1 MERGFYLDLAKTG
14 LRMPIG
20 TDLVLHEQAD
30 AAAIVLDGRRLG
42 EVIARAA
49 RRYQTPLAAPLM
61 NLSLEKADLL
71 CSLGIAEGE
80 AEAFHFDREIE
91 AGDMARAG
99 AAANH
104 PFLPRQ
110 QAHFDAIRWVGEEPG
125 LVSVGMSIGPFSLM
139 TKLMA
144 DPITPLAMAARGVT
158 AEEDAQVRM
167 AERCLELAEMAIRR
181 SLGAQIRAGAR
192 AVIVCE
198 PAANRV
204 YISPRQMAVAPEV
217 FERFVMQPNLRVKA
231 RLEEGGTDLIFH
243 NCGELT
249 GAMVGQFA
257 TRLHPVVLSLGSSRR
272 LWEDAASV
280 PADVV
285 LFGNLPT
292 KLFYSDTAMPMER
305 VRQMTEELAGHMAQ
319 TGHPF
324 ILGSECDVLHVPEAA
339 ETIRRKVDAMMS
351 CGRAQ
356 PITA

>member
-1 MERGFYLDLAKTG
+1 MERGFYLDLAAGG

-20 TDLVLHEQAD
+20 TDLVLHEHAD
-30 AAAIVLDGRRLG
+30 AAAIVVDGRRLG
-42 EVIARAA
+42 EVIVRAA

-61 NLSLEKADLL
+61 NLALEKADLL
-71 CSLGIAEGE
+71 HSLGIERE
-80 AEAFHFDREIE
+80 AEAFHFDREIGT
-91 AGDMARAG
+91 ADLARAG
-99 AAANH
+99 AARND

-110 QAHFDAIRWVGEEPG
+110 QAHFDAIRRVSEEPE
-125 LVSVGMSIGPFSLM
+125 LVPVGMSIGPFSLM
-139 TKLMA
+139 TKLIA
-144 DPITPLAMAARGVT
+144 DPITPLAMAATGVT
-158 AEEDAQVRM
+158 AAEDAQVRM
-167 AERCLELAEMAIRR
+167 AERCLALAEMAVHR

-204 YISPRQMAVAPEV
+204 YISPRQMAAAPEV
-217 FERFVMQPNLRVKA
+217 FERFVMQPNLRLKA
-231 RLEEGGTDLIFH
+231 ALEEGGADLIFH

-249 GAMVGQFA
+249 AAMVGPFA

-280 PADVV
+280 PPDVV

-292 KLFYSDTAMPMER
+292 KLFYSDTAMPIER
-305 VRQMTEELAGHMAQ
+305 VRQMTEELAGRMAQ

-324 ILGSECDVLHVPEAA
+324 ILGSECDVLHVPDAA

-356 PITA
+356 PITG

>member
-1 MERGFYLDLAKTG
+1 MERRFYLDLAAGG

-20 TDLVLHEQAD
+20 TDLVLHEQAGAD
-30 AAAIVLDGRRLG
+30 AIVLDGRRLG
-42 EVIARAA
+42 DVIVAAA
-49 RRYQTPLAAPLM
+49 RRYQTPLAVPLM
-61 NLSLEKADLL
+61 NLTLEKADLL
-71 CSLGIAEGE
+71 HGLGVAESE
-80 AEAFHFDREIE
+80 ADAFHFDREID
-91 AGDMARAG
+91 AQDLARA
-99 AAANH
+99 AAAAAH

-110 QAHFDAIRWVGEEPG
+110 QAHIDSIHRVGEEPG
-125 LVSVGMSIGPFSLM
+125 LAPVGMSIGPFSLM

-144 DPITPLAMAARGVT
+144 DPITPLAMASSGVT
-158 AEEDAQVRM
+158 GEEDAQVRL
-167 AERCLELAEMAIRR
+167 AERCLALAEMAVHR
-181 SLGAQIRAGAR
+181 SLAAQIRAGAR

-204 YISPRQMAVAPEV
+204 YISPRQMAGAPEV

-231 RLEEGGTDLIFH
+231 EIEEGGADLIFH

-249 GAMVGQFA
+249 PAMVEQYA
-257 TRLHPVVLSLGSSRR
+257 TRLHPVMLSLGSSRQ

-280 PADVV
+280 PGDVV

-292 KLFYSDTAMPMER
+292 KLFYSDTTMPIER
-305 VRQMTEELAGHMAQ
+305 VREMTEELAGRMAQ

-324 ILGSECDVLHVPEAA
+324 ILGSECDVLHVPDAA